1 MVSSDNGTVS
11 SSALRR
17 NNSRPIQAI
26 SNGYSLSFSDRIRP
40 QAMPG
45 PHPAVA
51 HDGVLKWLFSLVLW
65 KGTSVTA
72 ARMNRMPAKNDSV
85 ESRNLR
91 DRCALSLPLQG
102 MAVMDR
108 GDIVAGSKSTRKPQ
122 ANPQG
127 VIVDN
132 RPSPADAATGR
143 SESASGNAEQ
153 HCGAMSQQRCNSGA
167 TSTPQQFVH
176 LVGCRDPK
184 AGQHR

>member
-51 HDGVLKWLFSLVLW
+51 HDGVLKWLFTLVLW

-122 ANPQG
+122 ASPQG

-132 RPSPADAATGR
+132 RPR

-153 HCGAMSQQRCNSGA
+153 HCGAMSQQRCDSGV